1 MLEGPSL
8 FMLLLALGLATAT
21 PGAPPPALPPANTPS
36 TTLCDL
42 DALAGGITCGERL
55 HWMLQRGGS
64 DRGLNLETVGA
75 AVAEALKNLQFGAVE
90 ITLHNGQVVQI
101 ERKEKFRFQSAT
113 R

>member
-1 MLEGPSL
+1 MTAHNSL
-8 FMLLLALGLATAT
+8 SL
-21 PGAPPPALPPANTPS
+21 PA
-36 TTLCDL
+36 D
-42 DALAGGITCGERL
+42 D
-55 HWMLQRGGS
+55 QRV
-64 DRGLNLETVGA
+64 LA